1 MDSNH
6 RVGYLIYSQERSP
19 LRHRRLGWPKGLEPS
34 NPGFT
39 VQALD
44 ALDSATVAS
53 EGIGPSFPVRKTG
66 ALPLS

>member
-6 RVGYLIYSQERSP
+6 RVGYLSYSQARSP

-44 ALDSATVAS
+44 RFGFSHRSQRRNRTLISC
-53 EGIGPSFPVRKTG
+53 
-66 ALPLS
+66 L